1 MDKDFYNSHLGKM
14 QMHFHTSIRNIGL
27 YLSIATALLGAAR
40 YYRKGSE
47 RSRFKQL
54 LFYILSFTFATN
66 SFLISKYLLHD
77 HMLVYKKIS
86 HDEKKHVLKWYNI
99 LKLLLLTSSLFL
111 LYIIFLSLN
120 TSKKI
125 IKQYI

>member
-1 MDKDFYNSHLGKM
+1 MNKDFYNSHLGKM
-14 QMHFHTSIRNIGL
+14 QMHFHTSIRNVGL
-27 YLSIATALLGAAR
+27 YLSIATALLGGAR
-40 YYRKGSE
+40 YYRKGAE

-66 SFLISKYLLHD
+66 SFLISKYILHD
-77 HMLVYKKIS
+77 HMLVYKKMS
-86 HDEKKHVLKWYNI
+86 NDEKKYVLKWYTI
-99 LKLLLLTSSLFL
+99 LRLLILTSSLFL
-111 LYIIFLSLN
+111 LYIIYLSLN